1 LYGRFWSLIP
11 HFQRDAP
18 TVEVSQRYLLTLR
31 WETYGGGCKYLAG
44 NEEDEL
50 ELHDFGLGK
59 MGCGSRVYG
68 VYNVRAVPKKV
79 MKSFL

>member
-1 LYGRFWSLIP
+1 
-11 HFQRDAP
+11 
-18 TVEVSQRYLLTLR
+18 LTLR